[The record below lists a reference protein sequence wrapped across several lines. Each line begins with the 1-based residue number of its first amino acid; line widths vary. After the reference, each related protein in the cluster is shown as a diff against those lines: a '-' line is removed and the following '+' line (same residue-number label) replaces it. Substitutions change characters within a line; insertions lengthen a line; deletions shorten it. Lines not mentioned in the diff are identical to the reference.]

1 VTASE
6 FAFLALGLVLGV
18 ASGAALVEVLRARP
32 LGGREIR
39 VTVAPNSIHP
49 RRAATLADDAF
60 SDGAAGPAAGGPG
73 DRRWNDADAA
83 PTDDTDPGRRTDDR
97 SPDLAPHG
105 DLGPF
110 VRTPVQDKPD
120 GGPTG
125 GPSTSSI
132 VALGGAA
139 PAIPGA
145 AVMWPSPTA
154 AAMSARM
161 VAVPMS
167 LEPDPITQAL
177 RATVA
182 PNSIHPRRAATLAD
196 DAFSDSAAG
205 PAAGGPGD
213 RRWNDADAAPTDDTA
228 SGRRTDDRSPDL
240 APHGDLGPFIRTP
253 VQDKPDGGPT
263 SGASTSS
270 IVALGGA
277 APAIPGAAVM
287 WPSPTAAAMSARMVA
302 VPMSLEPDPI
312 TQALRATAAR
322 VAVAATGAGGS
333 LRPAPDSRGE
343 GAASAGLNPRG
354 EISEATKGQA
364 GPEPPTPTASSSTA
378 ASPAAADRAPVAAPP
393 SGGGAP
399 SDAGPCAEER
409 RVAEER
415 CAVASRAR
423 EGAAGAAEAL
433 RATQR
438 AYDAHVGNAEAAA
451 TAADPRSVRSAK
463 EAAQRRFRDARSKA
477 TTREAVEG
485 AARAWLSEIND
496 INRDTREATVRM
508 ERDRAAATALAPVLE
523 RLAVEDD
530 AARISAERADEA
542 CIAAREAVALCDE
555 ARTLEV
561 AAAAAA
567 SSQAPVQD
575 RIAPAMPAPED
586 EFEPTTPMGSRAG
599 EDAVLIR
606 ILRGDR
612 EAMLAAVAKLAGD
625 DIESR
630 RRWQAWLSALAEALI
645 ARSIEASAFDF
656 PLEHFFWGPF
666 SQTTNRDIAAAL
678 ASIGY
683 RFDGFG
689 GWADERVPSQR
700 DLSMAVGYAGEDPMR
715 IRRWPTEPEMLEL
728 LAEVRVAADEYIAGA
743 AGGLTLGEMVTLLGR
758 RADALT
764 ELWNEWGIV
773 RPILLEAI

>member
-18 ASGAALVEVLRARP
+18 ASGAALVEVLRSRP

-60 SDGAAGPAAGGPG
+60 SDGAGGPAAGGPG
-73 DRRWNDADAA
+73 DRRWNDADAE
-83 PTDDTDPGRRTDDR
+83 PTGETAPGRR
-97 SPDLAPHG
+97 G
-105 DLGPF
+105 D
-110 VRTPVQDKPD
+110 
-120 GGPTG
+120 
-125 GPSTSSI
+125 
-132 VALGGAA
+132 
-139 PAIPGA
+139 
-145 AVMWPSPTA
+145 
-154 AAMSARM
+154 
-161 VAVPMS
+161 
-167 LEPDPITQAL
+167 E
-177 RATVA
+177 RA
-182 PNSIHPRRAATLAD
+182 
-196 DAFSDSAAG
+196 
-205 PAAGGPGD
+205 
-213 RRWNDADAAPTDDTA
+213 
-228 SGRRTDDRSPDL
+228 PDL

-253 VQDKPDGGPT
+253 VQDKPDGGPAD
-263 SGASTSS
+263 GASTSS

-277 APAIPGAAVM
+277 APTIPGAAVM
-287 WPSPTAAAMSARMVA
+287 WPSPTAAGMSARMVA

-322 VAVAATGAGGS
+322 VAFAATGTGAS
-333 LRPAPDSRGE
+333 RPDASGADEG
-343 GAASAGLNPRG
+343 GAAPTGPNSRA
-354 EISEATKGQA
+354 EIATATKGQG
-364 GPEPPTPTASSSTA
+364 GPEPTTSSASSPTA
-378 ASPAAADRAPVAAPP
+378 ADPAPVRAP

-399 SDAGPCAEER
+399 PDTGPCAEER
-409 RVAEER
+409 RVADER
-415 CAVASRAR
+415 CAVANRAR
-423 EGAAGAAEAL
+423 DGAAGAAEAL
-433 RATQR
+433 RAAQR
-438 AYDAHVGNAEAAA
+438 AYDAHVGGAEAAA
-451 TAADPRSVRSAK
+451 TAVDPRAVRSAK
-463 EAAQRRFRDARSKA
+463 EAAQMRFRDARAKS
-477 TTREAVEG
+477 TTREDVEG
-485 AARAWLSEIND
+485 AARTWLSEIND
-496 INRDTREATVRM
+496 INRATREAGVRI

-523 RLAVEDD
+523 RLAVEAD

-542 CIAAREAVALCDE
+542 CVAAREAVAACDE
-555 ARTLEV
+555 ARTLE

-567 SSQAPVQD
+567 PTQAPGKE
-575 RIAPAMPAPED
+575 RIAAAMPAPED
-586 EFEPTTPMGSRAG
+586 EFEPTAPMGSRAS

-625 DIESR
+625 DVESR

-656 PLEHFFWGPF
+656 PLEHYFWGPF

-678 ASIGY
+678 SSIGY

-715 IRRWPTEPEMLEL
+715 IRRWPTEPEMQEL
-728 LAEVRVAADEYIAGA
+728 FAEVRVAADEYIAGA